1 MTAKLKGFFEK
12 ALFLLLFF
20 FALILTVRADTS
32 QVVLDGISLWAATVL
47 PATFPYLFI
56 TTALSGLKVTGR
68 IACRLSPVTKKI
80 FNTGGLTGYAFFMS
94 VISGYPV
101 GAEIVGDLRS
111 KGFLGEAE
119 AVRAA
124 AFCSTS
130 SPMFLIGCVGN
141 IMFGSSLFGLFLW
154 LCNLISAIT
163 IGIIFSFYKRNEK
176 PTEGTLPVQAQG
188 FDDLIGD
195 CAYSSA
201 LSIIKVGGIITVF
214 YLLTET
220 LSSIGALTPIEA
232 LFSALLGD
240 STSGRALTFGIFEC
254 TKGLKTLASGGLSA
268 IALPLCAFMCGF
280 GGLSVI
286 SQSISCLKK
295 AKIKTAPFF
304 LAKILMAALSVLFA
318 ILFNSFL
325 P

>member
-1 MTAKLKGFFEK
+1 MTTKLKGFFEK
-12 ALFLLLFF
+12 SLFLLLIF
-20 FALILTVRADTS
+20 FAIIFAVRADTS
-32 QVVLDGISLWAATVL
+32 KVVLDAISLWAATVL

-68 IACRLSPVTKKI
+68 IAGKLSPLTKRL

-111 KGFLGEAE
+111 KGLLGDAE
-119 AVRAA
+119 ATRAA

-141 IMFGSSLFGLFLW
+141 IMFGSSMFGLFLW
-154 LCNLISAIT
+154 LCNLLSAIAV
-163 IGIIFSFYKRNEK
+163 GIIFSFYKRNEK
-176 PTEGTLPVQAQG
+176 PSTAALPLTAHG

-220 LSSIGALTPIEA
+220 LASIGALKPFEA
-232 LFSALLGD
+232 LLSLLFGD
-240 STSGRALTFGIFEC
+240 ATAAKAMTFGVFEC
-254 TKGLKTLASGGLSA
+254 TKGLKTLASGGLTALS
-268 IALPLCAFMCGF
+268 LPLCAFTCGF

-286 SQSISCLKK
+286 SQSVSCLKK

-304 LAKILMAALSVLFA
+304 LAKVLMAVLSVIFA
-318 ILFNSFL
+318 IIFNFFL
-325 P
+325 L